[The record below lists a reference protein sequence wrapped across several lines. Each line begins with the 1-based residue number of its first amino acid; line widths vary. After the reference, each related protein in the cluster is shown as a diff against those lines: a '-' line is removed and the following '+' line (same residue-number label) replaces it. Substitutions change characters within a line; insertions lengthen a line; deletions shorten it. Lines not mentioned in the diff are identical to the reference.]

1 MVRVSSIRGCR
12 GALYKVT
19 PRGKRITIS
28 TSKIRN
34 KIVSKKNR
42 REKGIRALLRG
53 SNPHSKGVSFSR
65 CLPDF
70 LPRARAKTLRRREIK
85 RESRLKAEIVYNN
98 RS

>member
-1 MVRVSSIRGCR
+1 MARVSSIRGCR

-19 PRGKRITIS
+19 PSGKRITIS

-65 CLPDF
+65 CLSDF
-70 LPRARAKTLRRREIK
+70 LPRVRAMAPRRSEIK
-85 RESRLKAEIVYNN
+85 RDSRLKADTVYNN